1 MHRSNRAHT
10 PGGPAGHSQ
19 PVPARLRGLLA
30 SALRRLHPHRRTVAA
45 FAGLL
50 FLLAAMALG
59 YFLTLCPFWVEIDG
73 RTLLVRSHLATVGD
87 ALQEARIWLQP
98 EDHIDPPPST
108 PLRPGMHVRVQRA
121 RTLTIVVDGEARTV
135 RTVAQKIGD
144 ALSEAGV
151 KWIPEDRVSA
161 GGLTLTGDDPVYA
174 ALQASGRQTSSRGG
188 RPASLGEAPAPLQLV
203 VQRAVPV
210 AVQDGKT
217 PYTFLT
223 AAPTLGE
230 ALLEK
235 GITIYAADRVQP
247 GLDTPITAGLRA
259 YIDRSRPVTVLADG
273 QVRQTRT
280 RAATV
285 ADLLSEEGIK
295 LGAQDFTRPGLSE
308 PVTADMRVTVV
319 RVRESQLTEQESIP
333 YEEEFRPDP
342 NLEIDHQ
349 RIDNFGSPGVLKRSL
364 KVRYENDI
372 EVSRTLDRE
381 WVERPPMNRIVS
393 YGTKIVLRQLETPD
407 GTITYWR
414 KLRVLITSY
423 TAATSGKTRDHPEYG
438 ITRVGWVARKGL
450 VAVDPRVI
458 PMFTKMYVP
467 GYGEGIA
474 ADTGGMILG
483 MHIDLCY
490 DEDNLIH
497 WWKWQDIY
505 LLSPP
510 PPADKIPW
518 ILPNYPRER

>member
-1 MHRSNRAHT
+1 MSDMHGSDSASGTR
-10 PGGPAGHSQ
+10 
-19 PVPARLRGLLA
+19 PARKGRPMPPRLAAILGGLY
-30 SALRRLHPHRRTVAA
+30 PHRRSLAA
-45 FAGLL
+45 LAGLIVL
-50 FLLAAMALG
+50 VGAMALG
-59 YFLTLCPFWVEIDG
+59 YLLTLRPIWVEIDG

-108 PLRPGMHVRVQRA
+108 PLRPGMHVQVQRA
-121 RTLTIVVDGEARTV
+121 RTLTVVVDGEAKTV

-144 ALSEAGV
+144 VLSEAGV
-151 KWIPEDRVSA
+151 KWIPEDRITIGSVR
-161 GGLTLTGDDPVYA
+161 LTGDDPVYA
-174 ALQASGRQTSSRGG
+174 ALQASSRAASSRGG
-188 RPASLGEAPAPLQLV
+188 RPASLSQAPAPLQLE
-203 VQRAVPV
+203 VQRAVPIS
-210 AVQDGKT
+210 VQDGKT

-223 AAPTLGE
+223 AASTLGE

-247 GLDTPITAGLRA
+247 GLDTPITAGLHA
-259 YIDRSRPVTVLADG
+259 YIDRSRPVTILADG
-273 QVRQTRT
+273 QIRQTRT

-285 ADLLSEEGIK
+285 ADLLKEEGVQ
-295 LGAQDFTRPGLSE
+295 LGPEDFARPALTDR
-308 PVTADMRVTVV
+308 VTPEMRVTVV
-319 RVRESQLTEQESIP
+319 RVRERELTEQESIP
-333 YEEEFRPDP
+333 YEEEFRADP
-342 NLEIDHQ
+342 ELEIDHQ
-349 RIDNFGSPGVLKRSL
+349 RIDNYGSPGILKRSL
-364 KVRYENDI
+364 KVRYENDV

-393 YGTKIVLRQLETPD
+393 YGTKIVLRQLDTPD
-407 GTITYWR
+407 GPITYWR
-414 KLRVLITSY
+414 KMRVLITAY

-467 GYGEGIA
+467 GYGQGIA

-490 DEDNLIH
+490 DEDNLVD
-497 WWKWQDIY
+497 WWKWEDIY
-505 LLSPP
+505 LLAPP
-510 PPADKIPW
+510 PPGSQITW
-518 ILPNYPRER
+518 ILPTYPRER